1 MNIDDR
7 RRVLLIKWL
16 LTLPKGENDTL
27 FEKAVENA
35 RNDGMTEK
43 EIIEFLNVSF
53 ITELNDFIKW
63 TDMFHSS
70 RIS

>member
-7 RRVLLIKWL
+7 RRILLIKWL

-43 EIIEFLNVSF
+43 EIIEFLNISF

-63 TDMFHSS
+63 TEMFHSS
-70 RIS
+70 KIS